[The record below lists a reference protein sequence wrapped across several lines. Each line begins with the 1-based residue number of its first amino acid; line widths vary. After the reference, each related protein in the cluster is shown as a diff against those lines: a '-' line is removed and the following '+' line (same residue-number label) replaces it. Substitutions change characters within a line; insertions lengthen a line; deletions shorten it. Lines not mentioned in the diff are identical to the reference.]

1 MGNYRCNDVCFHKG
15 MVFLIDEYVYEVV
28 KILKDTVSGNQI
40 VFTENVDDEK
50 IYKKINIICLKLKG
64 CRLYNRDEVFNQW
77 LLLREDLVENKL
89 GITARMLISYI
100 DTDRE
105 DVEMLIYNYL
115 QQDYDFNFLSLSE
128 SQDKINEIIDNL
140 RDMYINEQKEYSI

>member
-1 MGNYRCNDVCFHKG
+1 
-15 MVFLIDEYVYEVV
+15 MVFLIDECVYEVI

-40 VFTENVDDEK
+40 VFAENTDDEN
-50 IYKKINIICLKLKG
+50 IYKKINILCLESKG

-77 LLLREDLVENKL
+77 LLLHEDLVENKL

-105 DVEMLIYNYL
+105 DVEMLIFNYL
-115 QQDYDFNFLSLSE
+115 QQDYAFYDLSLKSKRK
-128 SQDKINEIIDNL
+128 KINNVIDGL
-140 RDMYINEQKEYSI
+140 AYEYENSGVKFK